1 VALGLIG
8 LAAWQFSASGV
19 DRLVRAFAIHQG
31 VARAAVAAIVAGVAL
46 PFILGL
52 FRLTR
57 ATGQALALRA
67 LPAAEPGKVDL
78 GLAPRRAF
86 VVAWQLA
93 GVFLIGVPLVAVA
106 RPVLGLPIG
115 LLLLLV
121 LLFALG
127 FAFWRSATNL
137 QGHTRAGA
145 EVIVAALGRQLG
157 PPTDMPASEEI
168 RPAVDPAAESLAPIY
183 SMIPGLGEPV
193 PHRVRSGDYADGRS
207 LSDLDLRDATG
218 ASVLVIVR
226 DAKANVLPEGKE
238 RLHAGDVLAL
248 AGSSHAVGQ
257 AMTLLSRGPA

>member
-1 VALGLIG
+1 VRRLLGLLLLDAVALGIIG

-157 PPTDMPASEEI
+157 PPTDMPTSEVI
-168 RPAVDPAAESLAPIY
+168 RPA
-183 SMIPGLGEPV
+183 
-193 PHRVRSGDYADGRS
+193 GRS
-207 LSDLDLRDATG
+207 PIWTSGTPPVRAYWSSCVTPRRTSCPKARNVCMRGMSWHWPARAT
-218 ASVLVIVR
+218 
-226 DAKANVLPEGKE
+226 P
-238 RLHAGDVLAL
+238 LA
-248 AGSSHAVGQ
+248 
-257 AMTLLSRGPA
+257 RP